1 MNCDLL
7 KLPDVE
13 TVIAIDPGREKC
25 GVVVV
30 SSSGQVAFR
39 AVVATADVVATVA
52 QLVKQQGVERV
63 VMGGGTAS
71 SSLTSELR
79 ERLGVEIIRV
89 NERFSTLEARRRYFA
104 ENPPRG
110 WRRLIPLSLQVPPVA
125 YDDYAAL
132 LLAERYFQRSGE
144 NRV

>member
-1 MNCDLL
+1 MNQLT
-7 KLPDVE
+7 DVE

-39 AVVATADVVATVA
+39 AVVATADVTATVERLA
-52 QLVKQQGVERV
+52 KRHGVQRV

-71 SSLTSELR
+71 SPLMSELR

-89 NERFSTLEARRRYFA
+89 DERFSTLEARRRYFA
-104 ENPPRG
+104 ENPPKG

-132 LLAERYFQRSGE
+132 LLAERYFKRSGE